1 MEKLYEI
8 QFSVSINKVLLEC
21 AMPIC
26 LHIVYGCFHATA
38 SELSSSDRAVAHK
51 VQYYFLALYRIL
63 LPPSL
68 GEYLKS
74 ATKWWVFTGYFL
86 ASSLVIITIIVI
98 HNKYT

>member
-38 SELSSSDRAVAHK
+38 SELSSNDRAVAHK

-74 ATKWWVFTGYFL
+74 ATK
-86 ASSLVIITIIVI
+86 
-98 HNKYT
+98 